1 MNDEMTLAD
10 AARIARD
17 EAAKHSGDVRTALT
31 MLADAIYVTPK
42 AAIDAVVSNPP
53 LSPEEPGDDHM
64 SRPEAACVL
73 SRLAVMRKLDVDAV
87 TALQMGVRTLLK
99 RHFDRQR
106 NRAKRRMAKQQQYT
120 KEA

>member
-31 MLADAIYVTPK
+31 MLADTIYVTPK

-53 LSPEEPGDDHM
+53 LSPEEPDDDHM
-64 SRPEAACVL
+64 SRPEAAYVL
-73 SRLAVMRKLDVDAV
+73 ARLAVMRKLDVDAV

-106 NRAKRRMAKQQQYT
+106 NWAKRRMAKKRQYT

>member
-10 AARIARD
+10 AAKIARD
-17 EAAKHSGDVRTALT
+17 EAAKHSGDVRSALT

-53 LSPEEPGDDHM
+53 LSPEEPYDDHM
-64 SRPEAACVL
+64 SRPEAAYVL
-73 SRLAVMRKLDVDAV
+73 SLLATSRKIDVDAV

-106 NRAKRRMAKQQQYT
+106 NWAKRRMAKQQQYT

>member
-17 EAAKHSGDVRTALT
+17 EAAKHSGDVRTSLT
-31 MLADAIYVTPK
+31 MLADAIYVTSK

-53 LSPEEPGDDHM
+53 LSPEEPDDDHM
-64 SRPEAACVL
+64 SRPEAAYVL
-73 SRLAVMRKLDVDAV
+73 ARLAVMRKLDVDAV
-87 TALQMGVRTLLK
+87 VALQMGVRTLLK

-106 NRAKRRMAKQQQYT
+106 NWAKRRMAKQQQYT

>member
-17 EAAKHSGDVRTALT
+17 EAAKHSGDVRSALT
-31 MLADAIYVTPK
+31 MLADTIYVTPK

-53 LSPEEPGDDHM
+53 LSPEEPDDDHM
-64 SRPEAACVL
+64 SRPEAAYVL
-73 SRLAVMRKLDVDAV
+73 ARLAVMRKLDVDAV

-106 NRAKRRMAKQQQYT
+106 NWAKRRMAKQQQYT

>member
-31 MLADAIYVTPK
+31 MLADAIYVTSK

-53 LSPEEPGDDHM
+53 LSPEEPDDDHM
-64 SRPEAACVL
+64 SRPEAAYVL
-73 SRLAVMRKLDVDAV
+73 ARLAVMRKLDVDAV
-87 TALQMGVRTLLK
+87 VALQMGVRTLLK

-106 NRAKRRMAKQQQYT
+106 NWAKRRMAKQQQYT